1 MEILAEWLLEIY
13 KVQLDCKGMNVQS
26 IEVRDVDSVV
36 DNLQKLLLLLLL
48 LLLMMTMS
56 VVVVAVVLEVQEV
69 EMMLLLKAYSH
80 WFLI

>member
-1 MEILAEWLLEIY
+1 MENLVEWLLEIY
-13 KVQLDCKGMNVQS
+13 KVQLGCKGMNVQS

-36 DNLQKLLLLLLL
+36 DNLQKLLLLLL